1 MKKIYKSAVALI
13 LATVLAFSLSA
24 CAKTEMTEEN
34 ITDTVQTVE
43 TALKE
48 FDTKKLDKYVGS
60 TTLSYIMKYA
70 DKHTQFSDLG
80 KAIFA
85 NLSLKIESID
95 TENQTVTLEVKN
107 KDLSAVAYNFASN
120 LKADYSTLQLVGKLD
135 DEDFLNVSL
144 GSLVSSINDAT
155 EEKESTVT
163 LKLKKGDKNLV
174 LLFDDEG
181 EDAVSGG
188 ALSAIKTIYN

>member
-1 MKKIYKSAVALI
+1 MKKICKSAVALI
-13 LATVLAFSLSA
+13 LAAVLALSMSA

-48 FDTKKLDKYVGS
+48 FDTKKLEKYVGS
-60 TTLSYIMKYA
+60 TTLSYIMNFAKN
-70 DKHTQFSDLG
+70 HTQFADLG

-85 NLSLKIESID
+85 NLSIKTESID
-95 TENQTVTLEVKN
+95 TENQTVTLTVKN
-107 KDLSAVAYNFASN
+107 KDLSTVAYNFASG
-120 LKADYSTLQLVGKLD
+120 LKAEYSTLQLAGKLN

-144 GSLVSSINDAT
+144 GSLVSSINDTT
-155 EEKESTVT
+155 EEKETTVT